1 LKASG
6 FLESGPSKAMG
17 CFTSGKYSAM
27 TISSADAGLK
37 SDGPPYPPRPGRGK
51 SVPRHSLTRS
61 SLARAD
67 GSGKMTSE
75 HTIRRRFMKHSSLLA
90 LCLLLPLLA
99 HAQVAKPAPPAG
111 PPAVTN
117 AAPARLD
124 ITVHKGLSKKKTS
137 TTSTQESYQF
147 TVRVKNEEPSRK
159 FENLSAELYVLS
171 EDRADA
177 TMFNLIHRAE
187 DSFALPVRG
196 EHEFQSGLFYVKYTA
211 QSGSEL
217 AGYIV
222 VITDDTDRVV
232 AVKSTR
238 TLFEANLDKLRTTTV
253 STSKRKAFR
262 LEKDSKD
269 PPEEPK

>member
-1 LKASG
+1 
-6 FLESGPSKAMG
+6 
-17 CFTSGKYSAM
+17 
-27 TISSADAGLK
+27 
-37 SDGPPYPPRPGRGK
+37 
-51 SVPRHSLTRS
+51 
-61 SLARAD
+61 
-67 GSGKMTSE
+67 
-75 HTIRRRFMKHSSLLA
+75 MKHTPLLVLVA
-90 LCLLLPLLA
+90 LLLSAPRL
-99 HAQVAKPAPPAG
+99 HAQQAKPPAA

-147 TVRVKNEEPSRK
+147 TVRVKNEEPSRR
-159 FENLSAELYVLS
+159 FDNLSAELFVLS

-222 VITDDTDRVV
+222 VITDDADRVV

-238 TLFEANLDKLRTTTV
+238 TLFEANLDKLRTTAV

-262 LEKDSKD
+262 LEKEGKE
-269 PPEEPK
+269 PAEEPR